1 MFVAELRKEDK
12 LPLAVATK
20 LEVVDKL
27 VVVAEF
33 MANKIEAKSSFEEE
47 LIGLELIKA
56 FITECK
62 SKVSLKEL
70 LEELLK
76 ACFEEE

>member
-1 MFVAELRKEDK
+1 MIVVELKKEGK
-12 LPLAVATK
+12 LPLAVAIK
-20 LEVVDKL
+20 FEVVDKL
-27 VVVAEF
+27 AVAEF

-62 SKVSLKEL
+62 SKGSLMEL

>member
-1 MFVAELRKEDK
+1 MIVVELKKEGK
-12 LPLAVATK
+12 LPLAVTTK
-20 LEVVDKL
+20 LEVVDIL
-27 VVVAEF
+27 AAAEF
-33 MANKIEAKSSFEEE
+33 MANKIVAESSFEEE

-62 SKVSLKEL
+62 SKESLKEL
-70 LEELLK
+70 LEKLLK

>member
-1 MFVAELRKEDK
+1 MFVVELKMEGM

-20 LEVVDKL
+20 LDGADTL
-27 VVVAEF
+27 AVAEF
-33 MANKIEAKSSFEEE
+33 MANKIVAESSFEEE